1 MQISTLQFQPRP
13 IPTLFLLLI
22 LLPLFLSLGFWQ
34 LDRAQQ
40 KRTTANT
47 METRRKLPP
56 LIVSEQPLTA
66 EEIEFRTLSV
76 SGQFVPA
83 GQLLITNRKHLGK
96 PGYHVIT
103 PLRLQG
109 SNRHL
114 LVNRGWVAAVNNH
127 PPAIETPT
135 GPITLSGETNIPS
148 PPAIELEFDLHNSIL
163 WPFLT
168 LENYRAW
175 SGLDIFPFV
184 ILQSPDS
191 PHGFVRAWASARPG
205 EGMHLGYAIQWFA
218 FGLLSLALWLRL
230 SLTRLSSLVTAKE
243 NR

>member
-1 MQISTLQFQPRP
+1 MQIPTLQFQPRP
-13 IPTLFLLLI
+13 FPTLLLVLV
-22 LLPLFLSLGFWQ
+22 LLPLFLTLGFWQ
-34 LDRAQQ
+34 LDRAKQ

-47 METRRKLPP
+47 MEKRRALPP
-56 LIVSEQPLTA
+56 LAVSDQAMMA
-66 EEIEFRTLSV
+66 EEIEFRTLTV
-76 SGQFVPA
+76 SGQFVPG

-96 PGYHVIT
+96 PGFHVIT

-109 SNRHL
+109 SDRHL
-114 LVNRGWVAAVNNH
+114 LVNRGWVAAVDNA

-135 GPITLSGETNIPS
+135 ESITLYGEATIPS